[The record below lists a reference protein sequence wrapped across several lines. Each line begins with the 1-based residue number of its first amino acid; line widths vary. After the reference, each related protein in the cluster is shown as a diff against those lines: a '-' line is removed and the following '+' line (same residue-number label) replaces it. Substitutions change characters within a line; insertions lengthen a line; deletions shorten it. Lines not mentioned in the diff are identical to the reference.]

1 MKQDQI
7 LHTKWIFNN
16 FFFQFQVLSYFSN
29 QCLLNLLDSPLN
41 KAGLLQIF
49 IRTAKNV
56 LIEVNPKCRIPRTFK
71 RFSGLMGRI
80 LIFTTSYNTH
90 RLIFIL
96 YFYNF
101 LVQLLHQM
109 TIKANDGSRETL
121 LRLIKNP
128 VTDHLPVGI
137 RIVGTSVQAEKLVN
151 VNEWAASLPPDQSIA
166 VVIGGIAVGN
176 IDVDYTSEEVAIS
189 SYPLSAAGVC
199 AKFCSAFEQHWGV
212 L

>member
-1 MKQDQI
+1 
-7 LHTKWIFNN
+7 
-16 FFFQFQVLSYFSN
+16 
-29 QCLLNLLDSPLN
+29 
-41 KAGLLQIF
+41 
-49 IRTAKNV
+49 
-56 LIEVNPKCRIPRTFK
+56 
-71 RFSGLMGRI
+71 
-80 LIFTTSYNTH
+80 
-90 RLIFIL
+90 
-96 YFYNF
+96 
-101 LVQLLHQM
+101 M